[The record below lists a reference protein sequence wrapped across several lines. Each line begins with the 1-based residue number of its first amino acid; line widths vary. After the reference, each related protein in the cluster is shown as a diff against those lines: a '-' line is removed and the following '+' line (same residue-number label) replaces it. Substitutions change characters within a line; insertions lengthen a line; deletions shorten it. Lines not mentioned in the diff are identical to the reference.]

1 MTANHIVRLSSNA
14 VEALIDVNH
23 GARLSNLRFDGQE
36 ILSQHHDTDSLA
48 WGCYPMVPWA
58 GRMRDATFVHRG
70 ITHHVPSDPDPLLA
84 PHAIHGLV
92 HNAAWKIVSVSA
104 TRATLRIDFDH
115 RWPFAGWVE
124 HLVSVDD
131 TSIEMRLTV
140 SMNEKAIQTA
150 TKTDM
155 PAQVGWHPWFVR
167 PLQIQTA
174 FKTMYVRDTSGIATT
189 QVVTPTTLHMT
200 GHTPSP
206 LDDCF
211 TDADAP
217 PTLTFSNGL
226 VVRLESDCSHWVVY
240 NKPAHAICVEPQSG
254 PPNGLNS
261 EPLAV
266 SPNQPLTRIFRL
278 TALGYP

>member
-1 MTANHIVRLSSNA
+1 MTANQIVTLSSGTLNA
-14 VEALIDVNH
+14 VIDADH
-23 GARLSNLRFDGQE
+23 GARLSSLCFDGQE
-36 ILSQHHDTDSLA
+36 ILLQRHDNDSLS

-58 GRMRDATFVHRG
+58 GRLRDATFMHHGV
-70 ITHHVPSDPDPLLA
+70 THHVPRDRDPLLA

-92 HNAAWKIVSVSA
+92 YNAPWKIIDASA
-104 TRATLRIDFDH
+104 TSATLRIDFDD

-131 TSIEMRLTV
+131 SSIEMRLTV
-140 SMNEKAIQTA
+140 FMNETTMQ
-150 TKTDM
+150 TDM

-167 PLQIQTA
+167 PVQLDAA
-174 FKTMYVRDTSGIATT
+174 FTSMYVRDIAGIATS
-189 QVVTPTTLHMT
+189 QVVTPTTLQLT
-200 GHTPSP
+200 GQTPSP

-217 PTLTFSNGL
+217 PTLTFGNGL
-226 VVRLESDCSHWVVY
+226 VVHLESDCSHWVIY
-240 NKPAHAICVEPQSG
+240 NKPVHAICVEPQSG

-266 SPNQPLTRIFRL
+266 SPNQPLTRNFRL
-278 TALGYP
+278 TALGYH